1 MRPEVIAIVSAMGW
15 AGDGVLVR
23 MGART
28 SNVYA
33 AAFLSYSVAA
43 AGLWAYLLVTTP
55 LHLLGSP
62 ATIYFVLS
70 GCLQPLLARIFYYIA
85 ITRLGVSRA
94 GPLRG
99 ISPLF
104 ALILAV
110 IFLHERPA
118 AAVYAGTLLIVAGVW
133 LLSSR
138 GSEGGECR
146 PFDIVFPVAAA
157 LVAAV
162 SQNLRRGGLLIFPD
176 PYVGAAVA
184 TTTSLVLFAAAL
196 AVVGRL
202 RLIVPGRQ
210 SLPFFGAAAL
220 LSAVAQ
226 VLNFAALSKGEV
238 SVMVP
243 LLDTT
248 PLFILLFSAIFL
260 KELEKV
266 TTRIVFGTLLM
277 VAGVVII
284 SSRQVSPSG

>member
-1 MRPEVIAIVSAMGW
+1 
-15 AGDGVLVR
+15 
-23 MGART
+23 
-28 SNVYA
+28 A

-43 AGLWAYLLVTTP
+43 AALWAYLLVTHP

-110 IFLHERPA
+110 IFLHERPPP
-118 AAVYAGTLLIVAGVW
+118 AVYAGTLLVVASVW

-138 GSEGGECR
+138 GSGGGDWR
-146 PFDIVFPVAAA
+146 LFDLVFPLAAA

-162 SQNLRRGGLLIFPD
+162 SQNLRRGGMLIFPD

-184 TTTSLVLFAAAL
+184 TTTSLVLFAVSLAA
-196 AVVGRL
+196 VGRL

-210 SLPFFGAAAL
+210 SLPFFGGAAL
-220 LSAVAQ
+220 LSTVAQ
-226 VLNFAALSKGEV
+226 VLNFAALSMGEV

-260 KELEKV
+260 KDLEKV
-266 TTRIVFGTLLM
+266 TARIVFGTILM
-277 VAGVVII
+277 VSGVVII
-284 SSRQVSPSG
+284 SSR

>member
-1 MRPEVIAIVSAMGW
+1 MPPEVIAIVSAMGW

-28 SNVYA
+28 SNIYA

-43 AGLWAYLLVTTP
+43 AALWAYLLATTP
-55 LHLLGSP
+55 LHLLGSS

-110 IFLHERPA
+110 IFLHERPPP
-118 AAVYAGTLLIVAGVW
+118 AVYAGTLLVVASVW

-138 GSEGGECR
+138 GSGGGDWR
-146 PFDIVFPVAAA
+146 LFDIVFPLAAA

-162 SQNLRRGGLLIFPD
+162 SQNLRRGGMLILPD
-176 PYVGAAVA
+176 PFVGAAVA
-184 TTTSLVLFAAAL
+184 TTTSLVLFTASLTA
-196 AVVGRL
+196 VGRL
-202 RLIVPGRQ
+202 RLVVPGRQ
-210 SLPFFGAAAL
+210 SLPFFGGAAL
-220 LSAVAQ
+220 LSTVAQ
-226 VLNFAALSKGEV
+226 VLNFAALSMGEV

-248 PLFILLFSAIFL
+248 PLFILLFSAVFL
-260 KELEKV
+260 KDLEKI
-266 TTRIVFGTLLM
+266 TARIVFGTILM
-277 VAGVVII
+277 VSGVVII
-284 SSRQVSPSG
+284 SSR

>member
-1 MRPEVIAIVSAMGW
+1 MPPEVIAIVSAMGW
-15 AGDGVLVR
+15 AGDSVLVR

-28 SNVYA
+28 SNIYA
-33 AAFLSYSVAA
+33 AAFLSYSVSAVA
-43 AGLWAYLLVTTP
+43 LWAYLLVTYR

-110 IFLHERPA
+110 IFLHERPPP
-118 AAVYAGTLLIVAGVW
+118 AVYAGTLLVVASVW

-138 GSEGGECR
+138 GSGGGDWR
-146 PFDIVFPVAAA
+146 LFDIVFPLAAA

-162 SQNLRRGGLLIFPD
+162 SQNLRRGGMLILPD
-176 PYVGAAVA
+176 PFVGAAVA
-184 TTTSLVLFAAAL
+184 TTTSLVLFAASLTA
-196 AVVGRL
+196 VGRL
-202 RLIVPGRQ
+202 RLVVPGRQ
-210 SLPFFGAAAL
+210 SLPFFGGAAL
-220 LSAVAQ
+220 LSTVAQ
-226 VLNFAALSKGEV
+226 VLNFAALSMGEV

-260 KELEKV
+260 KDLEKI
-266 TTRIVFGTLLM
+266 TARIVFGTILM
-277 VAGVVII
+277 VSGVVII
-284 SSRQVSPSG
+284 SSR

>member
-1 MRPEVIAIVSAMGW
+1 MPPEVIALVSAMGW
-15 AGDGVLVR
+15 AGDSVLVR
-23 MGART
+23 LGART

-43 AGLWAYLLVTTP
+43 VALWAYLLATTP

-70 GCLQPLLARIFYYIA
+70 GCLQPLLARILYYIA

-110 IFLHERPA
+110 IFLHERPPP
-118 AAVYAGTLLIVAGVW
+118 AVYAGTLLVIGSVW

-138 GSEGGECR
+138 GSEGGDWR
-146 PFDIVFPVAAA
+146 LFDIVFPLAAA
-157 LVAAV
+157 LVAAM
-162 SQNLRRGGLLIFPD
+162 SQNLRRGGLLLFPD

-184 TTTSLVLFAAAL
+184 TTTSLVIFAASL
-196 AVVGRL
+196 AAVGRL
-202 RLIVPGRQ
+202 RLVVPGRQ
-210 SLPFFGAAAL
+210 SLPFFGGAAL
-220 LSAVAQ
+220 LSTVAQ
-226 VLNFAALSKGEV
+226 VLNFAALSMGEV

-248 PLFILLFSAIFL
+248 PLFILFFSAIFL
-260 KELEKV
+260 KDLERI
-266 TTRIVFGTLLM
+266 TARIVFGTVLM

-284 SSRQVSPSG
+284 SSR